1 MMMHHHTMHHHTKFG
16 YNKLNSSEDTV
27 WKIIQ
32 VSTNC
37 CTFTLTLTLNTAK
50 QSFCKDCV
58 CAATTDQSLVA
69 KGSEVQK
76 IYFVYMSLIC
86 DLDPTNCNPCCV
98 YNGTSSRPLF
108 HHLC

>member
-1 MMMHHHTMHHHTKFG
+1 MMMHHHTKFG

-37 CTFTLTLTLNTAK
+37 CTLTLTLNRAK
-50 QSFCKDCV
+50 QSFCKHCAY
-58 CAATTDQSLVA
+58 AATTEQSLVA

-76 IYFVYMSLIC
+76 IYFDYMSLIC
-86 DLDPTNCNPCCV
+86 DLDPTKCNPRFV
-98 YNGTSSRPLF
+98 HKGTSSSPLF